1 MTSPINIICR
11 EDLFEDLLLYLEVG
25 KVKHHLTMLKNL
37 VSNLTAFDSDSFTHL
52 RRCQI
57 DVTLTVKCH

>member
-1 MTSPINIICR
+1 MTSLINIICR
-11 EDLFEDLLLYLEVG
+11 EDLFEDLLLYLELW
-25 KVKHHLTMLKNL
+25 KVRHHLKMLKNL
-37 VSNLTAFDSDSFTHL
+37 ASNLTAFDSDSFTHL